1 MEQWVF
7 VLPGADDQSEYTFFA
22 NPSIAGYHVDDGT
35 DIQLTVTFRDEKGD
49 HVYDVV
55 LTKTARKNW
64 YASETYDIAAR
75 AWKKDYKVQAE
86 ITQKDG
92 TAETEELSSEEVT
105 AAWPTF
111 KEKTVKLE
119 KDSDGQLQKE
129 ISLNQWIQEEMT
141 SPLFEYKVEDQAGCE
156 IILDTQKQCVS
167 INNAESKGEFTLAIV
182 DPAGN
187 EEVTEMSIIAAAG
200 TEKGLGIGIVALAVI
215 VVAVIAVLL
224 LKKKT
229 GSVGATAKT
238 TKILAAREEVDKYCK
253 RLELLTRKT
262 ENTMHEIRMAAQAAE
277 ERIRQDGEAS
287 AYDVD
292 DIRTMTEEAENLFKE
307 PCCENIHTMRVIM
320 GAVS

>member
-1 MEQWVF
+1 M
-7 VLPGADDQSEYTFFA
+7 A
-22 NPSIAGYHVDDGT
+22 
-35 DIQLTVTFRDEKGD
+35 DIQ
-49 HVYDVV
+49 
-55 LTKTARKNW
+55 RKN
-64 YASETYDIAAR
+64 SE
-75 AWKKDYKVQAE
+75 
-86 ITQKDG
+86 
-92 TAETEELSSEEVT
+92 
-105 AAWPTF
+105 
-111 KEKTVKLE
+111 LE

-129 ISLNQWIQEEMT
+129 ISLNRWIQGEMT

-238 TKILAAREEVDKYCK
+238 TKILAAREKVDKYCK

-287 AYDVD
+287 AYEVD

-307 PCCENIHTMRVIM
+307 PCCDNIHTMRGDHGCSQSESVENA
-320 GAVS
+320 GKRQY

>member
-1 MEQWVF
+1 M
-7 VLPGADDQSEYTFFA
+7 YFFA

-64 YASETYDIAAR
+64 YASKTYDIASS
-75 AWKKDYKVQAE
+75 AWTMGYKVQAE

-129 ISLNQWIQEEMT
+129 ISLNRWIQGEMT

-215 VVAVIAVLL
+215 VVAVIAV
-224 LKKKT
+224 
-229 GSVGATAKT
+229 
-238 TKILAAREEVDKYCK
+238 AA
-253 RLELLTRKT
+253 
-262 ENTMHEIRMAAQAAE
+262 
-277 ERIRQDGEAS
+277 S
-287 AYDVD
+287 
-292 DIRTMTEEAENLFKE
+292 
-307 PCCENIHTMRVIM
+307 
-320 GAVS
+320 

>member
-7 VLPGADDQSEYTFFA
+7 VLPGQTISQNVLFLRTLHCR
-22 NPSIAGYHVDDGT
+22 YHVDDGT

-119 KDSDGQLQKE
+119 KDSDGQQ
-129 ISLNQWIQEEMT
+129 N
-141 SPLFEYKVEDQAGCE
+141 
-156 IILDTQKQCVS
+156 
-167 INNAESKGEFTLAIV
+167 TL
-182 DPAGN
+182 
-187 EEVTEMSIIAAAG
+187 
-200 TEKGLGIGIVALAVI
+200 
-215 VVAVIAVLL
+215 
-224 LKKKT
+224 
-229 GSVGATAKT
+229 
-238 TKILAAREEVDKYCK
+238 
-253 RLELLTRKT
+253 
-262 ENTMHEIRMAAQAAE
+262 H
-277 ERIRQDGEAS
+277 
-287 AYDVD
+287 
-292 DIRTMTEEAENLFKE
+292 
-307 PCCENIHTMRVIM
+307 
-320 GAVS
+320 